1 AGLQCG
7 GGVREE
13 APHAVGG
20 PEGGVLADQTRELA
34 GELVVFGGD
43 ADGALQLLD
52 ALLLGAQAARE
63 GLVALAP
70 QPLFEGVDQVRPAPV
85 VMGRLGLLGAALVSR
100 MNCCSRRARSTGSSG
115 GGGNR
120 LGAWSSPPSGA
131 GCSTIWASSGRG
143 NGACRVLRLL
153 RRKI

>member
-1 AGLQCG
+1 QFLRAQL
-7 GGVREE
+7 EE
-13 APHAVGG
+13 APHPVAGL
-20 PEGGVLADQTRELA
+20 EGGQLADQTRELA
-34 GELVVFGGD
+34 GGLGGFGGD
-43 ADGALQLLD
+43 AGGALQLLD

-63 GLVALAP
+63 GPGALGP
-70 QPLFEGVDQVRPAPV
+70 RPPLEGVAQVRPAPV